1 MVLLQAKLRK
11 RNKEETAESYF
22 LAGRSLVWWM
32 VGGSLFA
39 SNIGGSQFIGVSGDA
54 AATGIAVVSYEW
66 QVCYSIFG
74 VVWYGVCHGLAWY
87 AVVRYGMVW
96 YGMHGMVWYGMV
108 DMVWYL
114 FIYLFIKL
122 CQLGQGHHNS
132 ICQLLW
138 ALFT

>member
-1 MVLLQAKLRK
+1 MLQVKFRK

-66 QVCYSIFG
+66 QVLYVVGCGGTRWDITSFSEIKFHAIPSNFCFIFFQGILDFAASWLLVCPSLLKRRGTRISIEN
-74 VVWYGVCHGLAWY
+74 A
-87 AVVRYGMVW
+87 
-96 YGMHGMVWYGMV
+96 
-108 DMVWYL
+108 
-114 FIYLFIKL
+114 
-122 CQLGQGHHNS
+122 
-132 ICQLLW
+132 
-138 ALFT
+138 